1 MLPDEER
8 PIATARA
15 HVVHV
20 ALYVADLDRTC
31 AFYAAHFG
39 ARCGPLYRSAR
50 TPGFTS
56 RFLVLPGGGPRL
68 ELMHL
73 PAHESPRAGTG
84 YAHIALGVGTR
95 AAVDAVAARLAGA
108 GVLLSSAP
116 RLTGDGY
123 YEAVVL
129 DPDGNSIEITTSDPL
144 PSGAT

>member
-1 MLPDEER
+1 VLPDEDLR
-8 PIATARA
+8 VDGTKA

-20 ALYVADLDRTC
+20 ALYVADLDRSC
-31 AFYAAHFG
+31 AFYENHFG
-39 ARCGPLYRSAR
+39 GHCGPLYRSAR

-56 RFLVLPGGGPRL
+56 RFLDLPGGGPRL

-73 PAHESPRAGTG
+73 PSCETPRAGVG

-95 AAVDAVAARLAGA
+95 ARVDAVVAQLAGT
-108 GVLLSSAP
+108 GVTVSSGP

-129 DPDGNSIEITTSDPL
+129 DPDGNAIEITTSGPL
-144 PSGAT
+144 HTEVP